1 MHDNSPF
8 KFNTAI
14 TRVLITTVAIYVIFR
29 ELNNTLKALDYSIE
43 KKTVLLEDV
52 FI

>member
-1 MHDNSPF
+1 MIP
-8 KFNTAI
+8 AI
-14 TRVLITTVAIYVIFR
+14 ARVLITTIAIYVIFR
-29 ELNNTLKALDYSIE
+29 ELNNTLKARNHSIE